1 MPPAEISVIVVNYGT
16 ADLAIEAVES
26 VLSRRH
32 GGRAVDVHLVDNA
45 SPGGDAAR
53 LAEAHATRGWGDRV
67 TLYPETENHGFGRGN
82 NLVFAALARRE
93 TPPRYVMLLN
103 PDARLENEALE
114 ILAGFLDS
122 HPTVAAAG
130 AGISKPDGTPVTSA
144 FRFPSAAW
152 EFAAAVN
159 FGPITRL
166 FSAREVPLPPDHPAG
181 RVDWVSGAAVMFRWD
196 AVTAV
201 GGFDPTFFLYF
212 EEVDLMRRLARA
224 GRETWSLPQA
234 RVAHAEGAATD
245 VRSHDPVRR
254 RQPRYWY
261 ESWRHYY
268 SKHHGRLGALLA
280 ALGWLAGAALNGM
293 IAPLRGQR
301 LAAPRLFFRDFPGLV
316 VLPLL
321 RASPRAAG
329 SEQGGNGP

>member
-32 GGRAVDVHLVDNA
+32 GGRAVDLHLVDNA

-53 LAEAHATRGWGDRV
+53 LAEAHAARGWGDRV

-114 ILAGFLDS
+114 ILAGFLDT

-130 AGISKPDGTPVTSA
+130 AGISLPDGTKVTAA
-144 FRFPSAAW
+144 FRFPSAIW
-152 EFAAAVN
+152 EFAAAVH

-166 FSAREVPLPPDHPAG
+166 FAAHEVALRPDQPKG
-181 RVDWVSGAAVMFRWD
+181 PVDWVAGAAVMFRREALAAAD
-196 AVTAV
+196 
-201 GGFDPTFFLYF
+201 GFDPDFFLYF
-212 EEVDLMRRLARA
+212 EEVELMHRLRTA
-224 GRETWSLPQA
+224 GGEIWYLPEA
-234 RVAHAEGAATD
+234 RVIHIEGAATK
-245 VRSHDPVRR
+245 VRSHDRAYRR
-254 RQPRYWY
+254 KPNYWY
-261 ESWRHYY
+261 ESWRLYY
-268 SKHHGRLGALLA
+268 LKAYGRTGALCA
-280 ALGWLAGAALNGM
+280 ATGWLAGAALNGM
-293 IAPLRGQR
+293 IARIRGKPP
-301 LAAPRLFFRDFPGLV
+301 AAPQAFLKDFTSNILW
-316 VLPLL
+316 PLL
-321 RASPRAAG
+321 G
-329 SEQGGNGP
+329 IGGRHHD